1 MANKIKGSNIVFYR
15 VTDDGDIPFAC
26 MRNGEIF
33 FEVDEKITNSQSSAF
48 WEDSIPGLTRWG
60 LSGDGLMTLNTQWN
74 YLFLLND
81 VLNRQVFNVKA
92 VIDNGGIEGLS
103 IIQGQMFLRN
113 LAISKKYN
121 DVATYQV
128 QMKGKGAPSLSG
140 TIVWGNTI
148 IIQNTTVQVFQATA
162 TEGQTVITFSGAIG
176 LELLYASRG
185 GIGAQP
191 LFLLE
196 GNGCTWN
203 SATAQLTLA
212 SGGAEDENILILAQ

>member
-140 TIVWGNTI
+140 TIVQGNTI

-162 TEGQTVITFSGAIG
+162 TEGQTAISFAGAIG
-176 LELLYASRG
+176 LDLLYASRG
-185 GIGAQP
+185 GLAVQP
-191 LFLLE
+191 LGSLV
-196 GNGCTWN
+196 GNGGTWT
-203 SATAQLTLA
+203 SGTATLNLA
-212 SGGAEDENILILAQ
+212 TPAAGGELFLILCQ

>member
-1 MANKIKGSNIVFYR
+1 
-15 VTDDGDIPFAC
+15 
-26 MRNGEIF
+26 
-33 FEVDEKITNSQSSAF
+33 
-48 WEDSIPGLTRWG
+48 
-60 LSGDGLMTLNTQWN
+60 
-74 YLFLLND
+74 
-81 VLNRQVFNVKA
+81 
-92 VIDNGGIEGLS
+92 
-103 IIQGQMFLRN
+103 MFLRN

-140 TIVWGNTI
+140 TIVQGNTI
-148 IIQNTTVQVFQATA
+148 IIQNTTVQVFQAKT

>member
-1 MANKIKGSNIVFYR
+1 MHIL
-15 VTDDGDIPFAC
+15 
-26 MRNGEIF
+26 RNGEIF

-140 TIVWGNTI
+140 TIVQGNTI
-148 IIQNTTVQVFQATA
+148 IIQNTTVQVFQATT

-203 SATAQLTLA
+203 SATGQLTLA
-212 SGGAEDENILILAQ
+212 TPAVDGENILILTQ

>member
-48 WEDSIPGLTRWG
+48 WEDSIPSLTRWG

-81 VLNRQVFNVKA
+81 VLNRQIFNVKA

-121 DVATYQV
+121 EVSTYQV

-140 TIVWGNTI
+140 TIVSGNTI
-148 IIQNTTVQVFQATA
+148 IIQNTTVQVFQATT

-203 SATAQLTLA
+203 SATGQLTLA
-212 SGGAEDENILILAQ
+212 TPAVDGENILILAQ

>member
-140 TIVWGNTI
+140 TIVQGNTI
-148 IIQNTTVQVFQATA
+148 IIQNTTVQVFQATT

-203 SATAQLTLA
+203 SATGQLTLA
-212 SGGAEDENILILAQ
+212 TPAVDGENILILAQ

>member
-140 TIVWGNTI
+140 TIVQGNTI
-148 IIQNTTVQVFQATA
+148 IIQNTTVQVFQATT

-203 SATAQLTLA
+203 SATGHLTLA
-212 SGGAEDENILILAQ
+212 TPAVDGENILILAQ

>member
-140 TIVWGNTI
+140 TIVQGNTI
-148 IIQNTTVQVFQATA
+148 IIQNTTVQVFQATT

-191 LFLLE
+191 
-196 GNGCTWN
+196 
-203 SATAQLTLA
+203 
-212 SGGAEDENILILAQ
+212 

>member
-140 TIVWGNTI
+140 TIVQGNTI
-148 IIQNTTVQVFQATA
+148 IIQNTTVQVFQAKT